1 MTLENKIET
10 IEREAEETPEQLSLR
25 DKLVYGA
32 RNYLIDTSA
41 KVGCYAPIMAAMEAY
56 NGLDGEQI
64 LQSRATAALIDVGVA
79 RVYGK
84 TLDKTRKLFKAE
96 KSKLRSYLVDTAT
109 MVGVYSPVYAGIL
122 AATGA
127 DAKQIGGALLMGAGI
142 AAVTARPFG
151 KYVLNN
157 WRKMWGYKK

>member
-10 IEREAEETPEQLSLR
+10 IEREAEEKPEQLSLR
-25 DKLVYGA
+25 DRLACGV

-84 TLDKTRKLFKAE
+84 TLDKTRKIFNTE

-109 MVGVYSPVYAGIL
+109 MIGVYTPVYAGIL
-122 AATGA
+122 AAAGA

-142 AAVTARPFG
+142 AAVTGRPFG

>member
-1 MTLENKIET
+1 MSLENKIGNIGREE
-10 IEREAEETPEQLSLR
+10 ERPEQLSLNDR
-25 DKLVYGA
+25 LKYRV
-32 RNYLIDTSA
+32 RTYLIDTSA
-41 KVGCYAPIMAAMEAY
+41 KVGCYAPVMAAMEAY

-79 RVYGK
+79 RIYGK
-84 TLDKTRKLFKAE
+84 TLDKTRKILNAE
-96 KSKLRSYLVDTAT
+96 RSKLRSYLVDTAT
-109 MVGVYSPVYAGIL
+109 MVGVYTPVYASIL
-122 AATGA
+122 AAAGA

-157 WRKMWGYKK
+157 WRKFWGYKK

>member
-1 MTLENKIET
+1 MSLENKLEQT
-10 IEREAEETPEQLSLR
+10 IEREEKPAQLSFRNRLN
-25 DKLVYGA
+25 YSI

-56 NGLDGEQI
+56 NGLDVEQI
-64 LQSRATAALIDVGVA
+64 LQSRATAALIDFGVA

-84 TLDKTRKLFKAE
+84 TLDKTRKVFNAE
-96 KSKLRSYLVDTAT
+96 RSKLRSYLVDTAT

-122 AATGA
+122 AAAGA

-142 AAVTARPFG
+142 AAITARPFG

-157 WRKMWGYKK
+157 WRKFWGYKK